1 MNEREPIVEIFE
13 KADSSIKGKFRVL
26 IGAYLETS
34 PRGQR
39 DLLAKKIRNTLEN
52 LEELIALDVNGA
64 VDVQIRQV
72 GKILGQKFPLPVP
85 KIIGGLS
92 FINSWLEMRIAE
104 RRG

>member
-1 MNEREPIVEIFE
+1 MEIFE

-26 IGAYLETS
+26 ISAYLETNS
-34 PRGQR
+34 KSQR
-39 DLLAKKIRNTLEN
+39 DLLAKKLREVLEN

-72 GKILGQKFPLPVP
+72 GRQLGAKFPLPVP

-92 FINSWLEMRIAE
+92 FINSWLEMRAAE

>member
-1 MNEREPIVEIFE
+1 MNEPIVEIFE

-26 IGAYLETS
+26 IGSYLETS
-34 PRGQR
+34 PKGQR
-39 DLLAKKIRNTLEN
+39 DLLAKKIREVLDE

-64 VDVQIRQV
+64 VDTQISQFGRL
-72 GKILGQKFPLPVP
+72 LGQKFPLPVP

-92 FINSWLEMRIAE
+92 FIKSWLEMRAAE